1 MRTQEITKEALLYA
15 KLDGERVRCNLCAHR
30 CDIAP
35 GKRGICRVRENRDGT
50 LYTLVY
56 GRTISQAVDPIEKKP
71 LFHFYPGTGSFSIAT
86 PGCNFRCTF
95 CQNAD
100 ISQMPRDRDLIMGTP
115 ATPEAIVA
123 AAQKYNCRSIAYT
136 YTEPTIFFEYS
147 FDVAKLARPAGIAN
161 VYVTNG
167 YMTPEML
174 HLFCGDGQPPLLDAA
189 NVDLKAFT
197 DEFYREQCGARLQP
211 VLDSL
216 VLMKKLGVWVEVTT
230 LVIPGL
236 NDSDAELRQIAA
248 FIVDELGVGT
258 PWHVSRFH
266 PTYKLLDRPPTP
278 TSTLVRAREIG
289 LEAGLRYVYVGNV
302 PGSNGEHTLCYQ
314 CGQRVIG
321 RWGFTITD
329 YRLTDGKCAN
339 CGALIDGVGM

>member
-1 MRTQEITKEALLYA
+1 MRDQEIAKEALLYE
-15 KLDGERVRCNLCAHR
+15 KLDGDRVQCNLCAHR
-30 CDIAP
+30 CKIAS
-35 GKRGICRVRENRDGT
+35 GKRGICLVRENRQGT
-50 LYTLVY
+50 LHTLVY

-71 LFHFYPGTGSFSIAT
+71 LFHFYPGTGAFSIAT

-100 ISQMPRDRDLIMGTP
+100 ISQMPRDRDLIVGTP
-115 ATPEAIVA
+115 ASPETIVA
-123 AAQKYNCRSIAYT
+123 AARRTNCRSIAYT

-147 FDVAKLARPAGIAN
+147 FDVARLARPAGIAN

-167 YMTPEML
+167 YMTSEML
-174 HLFCGDGQPPLLDAA
+174 HLFCGDDQPPLMDAA

-216 VLMKKLGVWVEVTT
+216 KLMKELGVWVEVTT

-236 NDSDAELRQIAA
+236 NDSDDELRQIAI
-248 FIVDELGVGT
+248 FIAEELGAET

-266 PTYKLLDRPPTP
+266 PTYKLTDRSSTPPG
-278 TSTLVRAREIG
+278 TLVRARQIG
-289 LEAGLRYVYVGNV
+289 LDAGLRYVYTGNV
-302 PGSNGEHTLCYQ
+302 PGSEGEHTFCYH

-321 RWGFTITD
+321 RWGFAITE
-329 YRLTDGKCAN
+329 YRLKDGRCDQ
-339 CGALIDGVGM
+339 CGTGIDGVGM